1 MADVDQREATSVT
14 LYGLIFIASNEDGD
28 GNVYARRSGTIAP
41 EASPRYPIVVFA
53 VGLALNVV
61 TSKRT
66 GRDGEA
72 PSPASP
78 RAISNVT
85 STGESEVLAI
95 LM

>member
-28 GNVYARRSGTIAP
+28 GNVSPTFRHNRP

-85 STGESEVLAI
+85 STGESEVLTI